1 MESAATDEKPK
12 QIASF
17 SAPPLPPPPQPP
29 PPSQQQNQHPQQP
42 PPLQQPQ
49 QQQQQPPGPS
59 RPLPPP
65 EHSHTLPPPRSQF
78 EPWSR
83 PYPPFEGANADQR
96 GHPVFNGPPR
106 EGSHHPQ
113 DMYSRPPSISG
124 PPRTHSDPSFR
135 PINGNSHEPS
145 SSSLPPTP
153 TTEYRPSFP
162 YGPPSDGHG
171 NGEPPRGLQMMP
183 PPPPTPDGIPIH
195 RPYGSGAHMPPGAA
209 AYDAGYYFAQA
220 NVPYSQ
226 RQRRTTRAQQACDQC
241 RARKAKCDE
250 GRPSCGHCK
259 DSNVQCVYKDVPPH
273 KHERSTQILL
283 ERLQQIDDRF
293 DKFENIEKI
302 DEVVKLLKAH
312 TDKLDALLGRANR
325 TKPSS
330 SLSDPELKQPV
341 QNAATPQQGKGAEM
355 EPVKLSEKLASD
367 AVKQEQ
373 GDIQVEADDDE
384 LSIPIEHTTAAH
396 KLLLWP
402 SIQKLIPDRIDDD
415 YVMRLEESRGPIRPY
430 GRGEGGGSIRT
441 SVYPLSPIVSSS
453 SPRDEDM
460 FQFCGSGWGTG
471 FEIFQGNSVSKIP
484 KERQIGGLNSAGAL
498 DLDVDVVYAYHKSY
512 MENMHILHPFLRST
526 DLAIM
531 VKDFV
536 NAYSPPK
543 RGHFAAPPFG
553 HIVANDSMNTLN
565 RSQKRK
571 RSVDVASGYT
581 ELESPGSDHSMGASC
596 PPIQRSMDNAIVL
609 LVLALGAICSWKMEL
624 PGPIPDP
631 PSKLPYVTSAV
642 SPVTMDS
649 AMPSTNAFRSPTS
662 RSPNNIQGWKRS
674 GSYSGSDH
682 SDPNLKNM
690 DVIPGMAYYA
700 LASDILGNLQGG
712 NDLAHAQGCLLAA
725 LYTGQLAHPFASHG
739 WISQAARACQV
750 LVRARSFEVMPD
762 GPRKDLIT
770 FAFWTCL
777 QLESDILAELDL
789 PASGISRLEGRMEFP
804 KAVFA
809 HSIPNEI
816 EAPDTLM
823 MMYYSAQI
831 HLRKVLNR
839 VHTNL
844 YKTEKTANG
853 EKRTRWTTTIQEAL
867 SDMLEYWRSGLPK
880 AMQWDDSDPPA
891 RDINIARMRGKY
903 YGARYIIHRPLL
915 HHALHPMIAKTH
927 STGPAESPAPSV
939 VSSANSQISP
949 ALAHVQQVENIDR
962 WSGEM
967 PPPPRITSSQDPPQP
982 PFEKDLD
989 PKLHAACVACIEAA
1003 MHSTVAFD
1011 NVEGRPIVT
1020 NIFGTAHAQF
1030 GNILVLAATYT
1041 SRLSNFVDRKR
1052 LGELIDRTIKFLL
1065 HSRHISPSLRKDAE
1079 ILTQIRQKLFEQH
1092 GVNNTSF
1099 SSSDG

>member
-17 SAPPLPPPPQPP
+17 SAPPPPPPPQPP

-96 GHPVFNGPPR
+96 GHPAFNGPPR

-113 DMYSRPPSISG
+113 DI
-124 PPRTHSDPSFR
+124 THSDPSFR

-171 NGEPPRGLQMMP
+171 NAEPPRGLQMMP

-226 RQRRTTRAQQACDQC
+226 RQRRTTRAQQVQLAINVE
-241 RARKAKCDE
+241 REK
-250 GRPSCGHCK
+250 PSVTKVGLP
-259 DSNVQCVYKDVPPH
+259 VG
-273 KHERSTQILL
+273 I
-283 ERLQQIDDRF
+283 IDDRF

-330 SLSDPELKQPV
+330 SISDPELKQPV

-355 EPVKLSEKLASD
+355 EPVKLSESWLATLSSRSKGTSKLR
-367 AVKQEQ
+367 
-373 GDIQVEADDDE
+373 
-384 LSIPIEHTTAAH
+384 LTTTNS
-396 KLLLWP
+396 P
-402 SIQKLIPDRIDDD
+402 SRSSTQPQ
-415 YVMRLEESRGPIRPY
+415 
-430 GRGEGGGSIRT
+430 RT
-441 SVYPLSPIVSSS
+441 NC
-453 SPRDEDM
+453 
-460 FQFCGSGWGTG
+460 FCGHQYRSLFPTGSMTTMLCDWRSRAVPFDPMVAAREAAAFAPVYIPSAPSSARRVHAMKICFSFAARGGEQALRYSKGTVCPR
-471 FEIFQGNSVSKIP
+471 FL
-484 KERQIGGLNSAGAL
+484 RSARSEDSTVPAHSISMWM
-498 DLDVDVVYAYHKSY
+498 VYAYHKSY

-609 LVLALGAICSWKMEL
+609 LVLALGAICSWKTEL

-1041 SRLSNFVDRKR
+1041 SRLSNLSIERDSANSSIGQSNFFFIADTYLPVSGKTQR
-1052 LGELIDRTIKFLL
+1052 
-1065 HSRHISPSLRKDAE
+1065 SSLRSA
-1079 ILTQIRQKLFEQH
+1079 RSSS
-1092 GVNNTSF
+1092 NNTASTTPAF
-1099 SSSDG
+1099 HLVTDEL